1 MMAAGVVVAQEQQG
15 QQAQP
20 AGMVEAQEQQV
31 VVISLAERRVV
42 EVTKSWQT

>member
-1 MMAAGVVVAQEQQG
+1 MMAAGVGVAQG

-20 AGMVEAQEQQV
+20 TGVVVAQEQQV